1 MADQKVLA
9 TNRKLLLTF
18 HIEKSKQNF
27 RHLQVRPD
35 QMILSHTP
43 KCYACLVYDSLSK
56 NRFQEKSGKE
66 IKDDNYTKYSR
77 GLSELHQRAL
87 FVNNPSSMSSLVI

>member
-9 TNRKLLLTF
+9 TNRKVLLTF

-27 RHLQVRPD
+27 RHLQVKPD

-43 KCYACLVYDSLSK
+43 KCYACFVYDSLSK
-56 NRFQEKSGKE
+56 NRFQEKSS
-66 IKDDNYTKYSR
+66 KDMKDNITILNTVE
-77 GLSELHQRAL
+77 G
-87 FVNNPSSMSSLVI
+87 